1 MLAMKMTVT
10 LGRVRRASQRAEGY
24 DNPKGNE
31 NRRSEEVMPRKTVKR
46 IEEEVED
53 QEDGGGS
60 GSGDDNGDGHD
71 EEGVHE
77 EGGDKEI
84 DDDDD
89 DTLQPLKKPKK

>member
-1 MLAMKMTVT
+1 MKMTVT

-60 GSGDDNGDGHD
+60 GDDNGDGDD
-71 EEGVHE
+71 EEGVHDQ

-89 DTLQPLKKPKK
+89 ALQPLKKTTK

>member
-1 MLAMKMTVT
+1 MKMMVT

-60 GSGDDNGDGHD
+60 GDDNGDGDD
-71 EEGVHE
+71 EEGVHDQ

-89 DTLQPLKKPKK
+89 ALQPLKKTTK

>member
-1 MLAMKMTVT
+1 MKMTVT
-10 LGRVRRASQRAEGY
+10 LGRVTRASQRAEGY

-60 GSGDDNGDGHD
+60 GDDNGDGDD
-71 EEGVHE
+71 EEGVHDQ

-89 DTLQPLKKPKK
+89 ALQPLKKTTK

>member
-1 MLAMKMTVT
+1 MLAMKMMVT

-24 DNPKGNE
+24 DNLKGNE

-53 QEDGGGS
+53 QEDSG

>member
-53 QEDGGGS
+53 QEDSG

>member
-1 MLAMKMTVT
+1 MKMMVT

-31 NRRSEEVMPRKTVKR
+31 NRRSEDVMPRKTVKR

-60 GSGDDNGDGHD
+60 GDDNGDGDD
-71 EEGVHE
+71 EEGVHDQ

-89 DTLQPLKKPKK
+89 ALQHLKKTTK